1 MGNCGTTIELYI
13 YIYINNYKVEIVQ
26 QTNVFLVHVLVAF

>member
-1 MGNCGTTIELYI
+1 MGNCGTTIEL